1 MKLPIGIY
9 EKALPRFTSW
19 EIGLSSAK
27 AAGFDF
33 VEMSVDES
41 DERLARLD
49 WSPAQRR
56 DLRNAGEDIGVPI
69 LTMCLSGHR
78 KYALGS
84 ASKETRSRALTI
96 LRKAIELAA
105 DTGIRIIQL
114 AGYYVYY
121 EPHRDDSILRYK
133 EGLAVGAEWAASAGV
148 MLALENV
155 DGDDVMSISRGME
168 FVDAF
173 DSPWFQMYPDIGNL
187 AEHRLDVCAELERGR
202 GHLVGVHVKDTR
214 PGEPRRV
221 PFGKGVVPF
230 AKAFQKLAEMNFA
243 GPIML
248 EMWNDDSPDSLRII
262 QESRE
267 WILDRMN
274 EGGLVR
280 SEGTPETLGRR
291 S

>member
-84 ASKETRSRALTI
+84 ASNETRSRALTI
-96 LRKAIELAA
+96 LRKAIELA
-105 DTGIRIIQL
+105 
-114 AGYYVYY
+114 
-121 EPHRDDSILRYK
+121 
-133 EGLAVGAEWAASAGV
+133 
-148 MLALENV
+148 
-155 DGDDVMSISRGME
+155 
-168 FVDAF
+168 
-173 DSPWFQMYPDIGNL
+173 
-187 AEHRLDVCAELERGR
+187 
-202 GHLVGVHVKDTR
+202 
-214 PGEPRRV
+214 
-221 PFGKGVVPF
+221 
-230 AKAFQKLAEMNFA
+230 
-243 GPIML
+243 
-248 EMWNDDSPDSLRII
+248 
-262 QESRE
+262 
-267 WILDRMN
+267 
-274 EGGLVR
+274 
-280 SEGTPETLGRR
+280 
-291 S
+291 